1 MQTIQVQPAGRPGSG
16 FWKITQGERVLGWA
30 SGYRNAV
37 AKAAS
42 IERRLMEG
50 ARHGYAA

>member
-30 SGYRNAV
+30 SGHRNAV

-42 IERRLMEG
+42 IERRMKEEACH
-50 ARHGYAA
+50 ARAA